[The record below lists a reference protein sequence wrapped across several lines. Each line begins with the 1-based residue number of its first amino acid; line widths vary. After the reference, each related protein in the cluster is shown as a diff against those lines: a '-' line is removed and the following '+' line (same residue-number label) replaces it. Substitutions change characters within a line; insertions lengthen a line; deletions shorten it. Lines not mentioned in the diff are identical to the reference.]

1 MINRA
6 ATGLKSIITRFW
18 PSVRLRTLIFG
29 TLLFVVILPGLG
41 ALFLRVYENALLRQT
56 EAELV
61 AQSAALLAAA
71 QVLAGDTATAKRPP
85 RGPNSRSRYY
95 EPESTA
101 VDLRLS
107 DILNPRPA
115 AQPVAHVPVNP
126 IIENLSNSLPAI
138 MARTSKM
145 TLASIQLVDSN
156 QVVRIGFEEGL
167 KYEDVAELNTAL
179 LGRPVTILRR
189 NASYKPRYAFEWLS
203 RASNLR
209 LHHAR
214 PIIINGEVIGAIL
227 ITRSPRSLF
236 RGLYEDRGKILFGI
250 VVIFGLLLA
259 ITAVLARA
267 IVKPVERLSAAARD
281 VSAGHGTIPNNPSL
295 PVVEIDQLYQNFREM
310 AETIERRS
318 HYLRDLAAAVSHEF
332 KTPLTGIKGAV
343 ELMKDHGKDMDFADR
358 QRFLSNID
366 EDAERLSQLVKR
378 LMELANA
385 DMQLPDSSSQTD
397 ISAVILKVADGF
409 QTDDYQI
416 ITILPAN
423 LPRGQTDMATIEVI
437 ATTLLENSKQ
447 AGAKQITI
455 QAKKAGDHII
465 VDFIDNGPGIPSADI
480 DNIFDP
486 FFTNKRETGG
496 TGLGLAIARSLVS
509 ASKGELQLLPFE
521 SGAHF
526 QLRLRQAAP
535 AID

>member
-1 MINRA
+1 M
-6 ATGLKSIITRFW
+6 
-18 PSVRLRTLIFG
+18 
-29 TLLFVVILPGLG
+29 
-41 ALFLRVYENALLRQT
+41 
-56 EAELV
+56 
-61 AQSAALLAAA
+61 
-71 QVLAGDTATAKRPP
+71 
-85 RGPNSRSRYY
+85 
-95 EPESTA
+95 
-101 VDLRLS
+101 
-107 DILNPRPA
+107 
-115 AQPVAHVPVNP
+115 
-126 IIENLSNSLPAI
+126 
-138 MARTSKM
+138 
-145 TLASIQLVDSN
+145 ASIQLVDSN
-156 QVVRIGFEEGL
+156 QVVRIGFEKGL
-167 KYEDVAELNTAL
+167 QYEDVVELNTAL

-214 PIIINGEVIGAIL
+214 PITINGEVIGAIL
-227 ITRSPRSLF
+227 ITRSPRALF

-250 VVIFGLLLA
+250 AVIFGLLLA

-281 VSAGHGTIPNNPSL
+281 VSAGHGTIPANPSL

-343 ELMKDHGKDMDFADR
+343 ELMKDHGEDMNFADR
-358 QRFLSNID
+358 QRFLNNID

-397 ISAVILKVADGF
+397 VAAAILKVADGF
-409 QTDDYQI
+409 QADDYKV
-416 ITILPAN
+416 ITTLPAD
-423 LPRGQTDMATIEVI
+423 LPSGQTDMATIEVV
-437 ATTLLENSKQ
+437 ATALLENSKQ
-447 AGAKQITI
+447 AGAKQMTIT
-455 QAKKAGDHII
+455 ATKEDDSII
-465 VDFIDNGPGIPSADI
+465 IDFMDDGPGIPAADI

-486 FFTNKRETGG
+486 FFTNKRESGG

-509 ASKGELQLLPFE
+509 ASKGELQLLHFE
-521 SGAHF
+521 FGAHF
-526 QLRLRQAAP
+526 RLRFRQAMP